1 MFKSGDKSSDE
12 SIVDGDVGISNLIED
27 VFRYGWCEYN
37 FQNKFSLWRITGS
50 VATVSSQSS
59 NVRGRRESMSQQNIQ
74 HNRRGSLLNY
84 DGNRRRKTV
93 AFNPTLEVNN
103 YSSHKESQ
111 SSFHSRIW
119 SCLKTK

>member
-12 SIVDGDVGISNLIED
+12 SIVDEDVGISNLIED
-27 VFRYGWCEYN
+27 VFRYEWCEYN

-111 SSFHSRIW
+111 S
-119 SCLKTK
+119 